1 MEKRKEDHNIPY
13 ILQLP
18 NNILAEIFRKTPIKT
33 LVQSRFVC
41 KCWHRL
47 LSEPQFNEQLFW
59 QTTCL
64 LLRPSIQLVTL
75 ENDSTSP
82 YGFALKLSEDRILR
96 RTDDRLHIVG
106 SCNGL
111 LCLYKFDSW
120 KPPCGRLY
128 ISNPITGESLA
139 LPTPPDEY
147 IINYP
152 CGFGFSPM
160 SGAYKL
166 VRFRPQNKSCDELQC
181 REVLVLTVGSGTWR
195 SIGNFTYCLDY
206 VLYGRGFPR
215 VAPTP

>member
-41 KCWHRL
+41 KCWHR
-47 LSEPQFNEQLFW
+47 SHPQFNEQLFW

-139 LPTPPDEY
+139 LPTPPDES
-147 IINYP
+147 IRFNGLWGVAGEHSGSLHA
-152 CGFGFSPM
+152 CSFG
-160 SGAYKL
+160 GNIKEEE
-166 VRFRPQNKSCDELQC
+166 NKKPSL
-181 REVLVLTVGSGTWR
+181 
-195 SIGNFTYCLDY
+195 
-206 VLYGRGFPR
+206 R
-215 VAPTP
+215 VTLL